1 MCKSTYFIEYSEDK
15 QYIFLVRTKKPRW
28 RMVLNKDEFDADKL
42 AASLRKAA
50 EFLTK
55 RVKHDSKE

>member
-1 MCKSTYFIEYSEDK
+1 MCKSTYFIEYGEDK

-55 RVKHDSKE
+55 RNNYE

>member
-15 QYIFLVRTKKPRW
+15 QYIFLMRTKKPRW

-55 RVKHDSKE
+55 RNNYE

>member
-1 MCKSTYFIEYSEDK
+1 MYKSTYFIEYSEDK

-55 RVKHDSKE
+55 RNNYE

>member
-55 RVKHDSKE
+55 KNNYE

>member
-1 MCKSTYFIEYSEDK
+1 
-15 QYIFLVRTKKPRW
+15 
-28 RMVLNKDEFDADKL
+28 MVLNKDEFDADKL

-55 RVKHDSKE
+55 RVKR

>member
-1 MCKSTYFIEYSEDK
+1 MCKSTYFIEYSKDK
-15 QYIFLVRTKKPRW
+15 QYIFLVRTKAPCW
-28 RMVLNKDEFDADKL
+28 RMVLNKDEFDTDKL

-55 RVKHDSKE
+55 RNNYE

>member
-1 MCKSTYFIEYSEDK
+1 MCKSTYFIEYSKDK
-15 QYIFLVRTKKPRW
+15 QYIFLVRTKAPCW
-28 RMVLNKDEFDADKL
+28 RMVLNKDEFDAGKL

-55 RVKHDSKE
+55 RSNYE